1 LWQVPN
7 NLRDQVIHTSPSNA
21 DERVALAQLCV
32 TRLAIELPALVDTFD
47 DATERAYTAWP
58 ERLYLIDREGRI
70 AYKSAPGPFGFKP
83 AELEAALA
91 RVVAHVPR
99 NDQDHGSSIVC

>member
-1 LWQVPN
+1 MPN
-7 NLRDQVIHTSPSNA
+7 NLRDQVIHASPASG
-21 DERVALAQLCV
+21 DGRIALATLCV

-58 ERLYLIDREGRI
+58 ERLYVIDREGRV

-83 AELEAALA
+83 ADLESALSRIIGA
-91 RVVAHVPR
+91 RRSA
-99 NDQDHGSSIVC
+99 